1 MNQDLTLVIMAAG
14 LGSRFGGLKQIEPV
28 GPNNEFIIDYS
39 IYDAISAGF
48 NKVVFVIKEENYE
61 IFKDTIGKKIE
72 GKVEVAYAFQSNNDL
87 PSGIIIPST
96 RTKPLGTAH
105 AIYAAREKVKT
116 NFAVINADDFYGRDA
131 FIKIAQFLKQDLN
144 GPTEKYAMVVYKTE
158 NTLTENGSV
167 KRGVCQIK
175 DNYLVKLTESV
186 IEKKDGKLLATP
198 LEKEP
203 PFVVEDNTLVS
214 MNMLGFSK
222 NLFKHIEDMMY
233 EFYEDNKDNLDT
245 CEYLIPTVITKCIKR
260 GIATMEVLPTTA
272 IWHGVTY
279 KEDKEELEKAIKEL
293 IKEKVYPE
301 NLWN

>member
-48 NKVVFVIKEENYE
+48 NKIVFVIKEENYE
-61 IFKDTIGKKIE
+61 IFKNTIGKKIE
-72 GKVEVAYAFQSNNDL
+72 DKVEVSYAFQSNNDL

-105 AIYAAREKVKT
+105 AIYAARSKVKT

-144 GPTEKYAMVVYKTE
+144 GPVEKYAMVGYKTE

-167 KRGVCQIK
+167 KRGICQIK

-198 LEKEP
+198 LENEA

-260 GIATMEVLPTTA
+260 GIATMKVLPTTA
-272 IWHGVTY
+272 VWHGVTY

-293 IKEKVYPE
+293 IKEKIYPE